1 MVEHVLH
8 HLETVGHFVVDR
20 HLHEHASDELA
31 ETACHGWNSLES
43 VIVIEYLE
51 QDCEA
56 EDQLENPNRQKLSC
70 QVLHCMF
77 ELEFRFSHF
86 FGLRVIWVRTI
97 PLGLFVFILF
107 VDFLALLVNTEVNV
121 SFADAG
127 GI

>member
-31 ETACHGWNSLES
+31 ETACHGWNGLKS

-86 FGLRVIWVRTI
+86 FGLRVLWVETI
-97 PLGLFVFILF
+97 LLGLILLVYF
-107 VDFLALLVNTEVNV
+107 FYFLVVNVNTDVDF
-121 SFADAG
+121 SFIDAG
-127 GI
+127 DI